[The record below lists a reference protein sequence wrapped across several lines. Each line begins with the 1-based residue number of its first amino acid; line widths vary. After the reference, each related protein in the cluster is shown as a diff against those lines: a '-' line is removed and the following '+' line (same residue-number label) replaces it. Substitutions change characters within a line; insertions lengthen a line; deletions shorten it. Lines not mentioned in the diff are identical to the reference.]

1 MTAPRTFSFPGE
13 ATIVAA
19 ARALLPAVV
28 ALAALLVGACAR
40 EIGRDFDPDQADKL
54 LVGVSTLDDA
64 RKVLGEPLR
73 VFNHGRS
80 STAKWWYLRDT
91 PAGTEAVLLEIR
103 FGDDGRK
110 TGIVREFEKR
120 IAPESARHRRSPII
134 AG

>member
-64 RKVLGEPLR
+64 RKVLGEPLTLAFSF
-73 VFNHGRS
+73 VMRS
-80 STAKWWYLRDT
+80 TTRWPMQGLQLKLT
-91 PAGTEAVLLEIR
+91 TKG
-103 FGDDGRK
+103 
-110 TGIVREFEKR
+110 KR
-120 IAPESARHRRSPII
+120 
-134 AG
+134 